1 MPPTTDHY
9 IEEYLKCKAKLD
21 SIKYEFKVR
30 ANDMRFK
37 KTRRHAE
44 QYRGKWTRKTRRARE
59 RLTEFLCRLREKE
72 IRAYLNDKTLNSE
85 EREFVCDEHAWEVR
99 EMRRAQE
106 QQERNEEFAAR
117 RREIAREGAIQ
128 TEILSTDTEV
138 DDSAEE
144 GEEEEGWQKK
154 QHLDELRDQRSS
166 YRSTTG
172 LVVSSSKMSLTVNSS
187 KMERSSTNNSSLSD
201 SESEDER
208 KAQKLAEA
216 KAAANA
222 RAEARARARALKNV
236 KDAEMRKAGTP
247 SGRDA
252 GEGPSKGK
260 AIPGVVRKSKNI
272 RSKQGEELTKRS
284 KQGEEPIRRPGR
296 PAGSKNKPK
305 KDVPKKD

>member
-9 IEEYLKCKAKLD
+9 VEEYLKCKNKLD

-30 ANDMRFK
+30 ANDTRFK

-72 IRAYLNDKTLNSE
+72 IRAYLADKTLNSE

-106 QQERNEEFAAR
+106 QQERAEEVAAR
-117 RREIAREGAIQ
+117 RREIDREGAIQ

-138 DDSAEE
+138 EDSAEE
-144 GEEEEGWQKK
+144 GEEEESWQEK
-154 QHLDELRDQRSS
+154 QRLDDLRNRRSS

-172 LVVSSSKMSLTVNSS
+172 LVVSSSKMSLVVNSS
-187 KMERSSTNNSSLSD
+187 KMERSSTNSSSLSD
-201 SESEDER
+201 SESGDER
-208 KAQKLAEA
+208 KAQKLEE
-216 KAAANA
+216 A
-222 RAEARARARALKNV
+222 RAEARARARKNA
-236 KDAEMRKAGTP
+236 KDAETRKAGTP
-247 SGRDA
+247 GGKDA
-252 GEGPSKGK
+252 GEGSSKGK
-260 AIPGVVRKSKNI
+260 ATPGVVRKSMNK
-272 RSKQGEELTKRS
+272 RSKQGEEPTKRS
-284 KQGEEPIRRPGR
+284 KQGEEPTKRPGPVR

-305 KDVPKKD
+305 KN